1 MLIPS
6 AKAGWPL
13 SPLHSQV
20 PWGLCGSG
28 ITFPRAHAQCLE
40 YGFLCMGI
48 FLGFS
53 SISRDFPQVSLHDPG
68 VVLLS
73 ELFPQSLLS

>member
-1 MLIPS
+1 
-6 AKAGWPL
+6 
-13 SPLHSQV
+13 
-20 PWGLCGSG
+20 
-28 ITFPRAHAQCLE
+28 
-40 YGFLCMGI
+40 MGI